1 MLQEVI
7 SQVNAMVDTA
17 RNNTFRYSSKHPYCV
32 RRYTFGMLKTTTMCH
47 IPDFIFDPREARMIS
62 NAAYLHD
69 VGKLLTPK
77 SLLNKRGPLTPEERE
92 KMQLHTMDGAML
104 IYFHPAYEEP
114 LLRKYAFEIA
124 LHHHERIDGKGYP
137 DGLQGSELAPWLQ
150 IVSIADTFS
159 ALMEKRPYRP
169 AVYIDRAWEMIL
181 NGDCGQFDD
190 RLLRCLD
197 DDRRWVFGGV
207 SDEII
212 NAAELIWAYE
222 NKTEAEK
229 RAPTDDWPL

>member
-1 MLQEVI
+1 MFKEVMFD
-7 SQVNAMVDTA
+7 VNTMVDEA
-17 RNNTFRYSSKHPYCV
+17 LNNTFRFPDKHAYRV

-47 IPDFIFDPREARMIS
+47 YPDFIFDPREARMIA

-69 VGKLLTPK
+69 IGKLLTPK
-77 SLLNKRGPLTPEERE
+77 SILNKCGSLTPEERGI
-92 KMQLHTMDGAML
+92 MQHHTSDGAML
-104 IYFHPAYEEP
+104 IYFHRAHRE
-114 LLRKYAFEIA
+114 LLLKKYAFEIA
-124 LHHHERIDGKGYP
+124 LHHHERVDGRGYP
-137 DGLQGSELAPWLQ
+137 DGLQGSELKPWLQ
-150 IVSIADTFS
+150 IVSIADTFA
-159 ALMEKRPYRP
+159 ALMEKRSYRH
-169 AVYIDRAWEMIL
+169 AVDIDRAWEMIL

-212 NAAELIWAYE
+212 DAPELMWAYE

-229 RAPTDDWPL
+229 CEPTDDWPR

>member
-92 KMQLHTMDGAML
+92 KM
-104 IYFHPAYEEP
+104 
-114 LLRKYAFEIA
+114 
-124 LHHHERIDGKGYP
+124 
-137 DGLQGSELAPWLQ
+137 
-150 IVSIADTFS
+150 
-159 ALMEKRPYRP
+159 
-169 AVYIDRAWEMIL
+169 
-181 NGDCGQFDD
+181 
-190 RLLRCLD
+190 
-197 DDRRWVFGGV
+197 
-207 SDEII
+207 
-212 NAAELIWAYE
+212 
-222 NKTEAEK
+222 
-229 RAPTDDWPL
+229 

>member
-124 LHHHERIDGKGYP
+124 LHHHERIDGK
-137 DGLQGSELAPWLQ
+137 
-150 IVSIADTFS
+150 DT
-159 ALMEKRPYRP
+159 L
-169 AVYIDRAWEMIL
+169 
-181 NGDCGQFDD
+181 
-190 RLLRCLD
+190 
-197 DDRRWVFGGV
+197 
-207 SDEII
+207 
-212 NAAELIWAYE
+212 
-222 NKTEAEK
+222 
-229 RAPTDDWPL
+229 TDSKVPN